1 MAGPLSGAWARQNVG
16 YSGASVWGTGI
27 NPVHAYYGSPP
38 ARVGNLAMRE
48 GEVIPAAVSYPEQL
62 IPHDLWGYQLE
73 DSLYTGVQYDDRPN
87 WTQSPSQFRGHT
99 GNQPSWAAGG
109 ATKSRFRAMRDGARR
124 VFRSHSPRL
133 DDAQYQ
139 VPSETVSEG
148 WLNKPHGIPADS
160 QPSDDKQLTRQTAM
174 QQRYQTRVNDAAVAR
189 ATDVPRTGIASLV
202 TGQKLKV
209 YSGGERHYD
218 MEPREQDPIPRAF
231 WYRTAGTGQPGD
243 MLANTMYTIQPLQR
257 IPPAEPSM
265 GVPETSQSGG
275 YGYTSEDMFYA

>member
-48 GEVIPAAVSYPEQL
+48 GEITSPGHSYPEQL
-62 IPHDLWGYQLE
+62 IPTELWGYQLE

-87 WTQSPSQFRGHT
+87 WTQEPSQFRSHT
-99 GNQPSWAAGG
+99 GSQPSWAAGG
-109 ATKSRFRAMRDGARR
+109 ATTNRFRALRGGAMRL
-124 VFRSHSPRL
+124 FRSVSPMPGHI
-133 DDAQYQ
+133 QYQ
-139 VPSETVSEG
+139 EPSETVSEG
-148 WLNKPHGIPADS
+148 WLNKPHGQPANS
-160 QPSDDKQLTRQTAM
+160 VPSDDKQLIVQTAM
-174 QQRYQTRVNDAAVAR
+174 VQRYQTRANDQAVAR
-189 ATDVPRTGIASLV
+189 GTDEPRTGIASLV

-218 MEPREQDPIPRAF
+218 MEPKVQDTIPRAF
-231 WYRTAGTGQPGD
+231 WYRTAGTGMPGD
-243 MLANTMYTIQPLQR
+243 MLPNTMYTVQPLQR

-265 GVPETSQSGG
+265 GIPETSQSAG